1 MEKEFCTVQTGDKV
15 KCYERGIAYKKIAE
29 EFQEE
34 YPAKIVLALVDGT
47 RLQSAMGI
55 TVQLTEMSFWI
66 RSFWIRLMQGCMN
79 LQKPKFRSRSV
90 LCIHRMQ

>member
-47 RLQSAMGI
+47 RLQELNKG
-55 TVQLTEMSFWI
+55 L
-66 RSFWIRLMQGCMN
+66 
-79 LQKPKFRSRSV
+79 
-90 LCIHRMQ
+90 

>member
-34 YPAKIVLALVDGT
+34 YPAKIRT
-47 RLQSAMGI
+47 GI
-55 TVQLTEMSFWI
+55 GGRDTSSGIEQTIKAGL
-66 RSFWIRLMQGCMN
+66 
-79 LQKPKFRSRSV
+79 
-90 LCIHRMQ
+90 

>member
-34 YPAKIVLALVDGT
+34 YPAENRT
-47 RLQSAMGI
+47 GI
-55 TVQLTEMSFWI
+55 GGRDTSSGIEQTIKAGL
-66 RSFWIRLMQGCMN
+66 
-79 LQKPKFRSRSV
+79 
-90 LCIHRMQ
+90 

>member
-34 YPAKIVLALVDGT
+34 YPAKIAYNK
-47 RLQSAMGI
+47 R
-55 TVQLTEMSFWI
+55 
-66 RSFWIRLMQGCMN
+66 
-79 LQKPKFRSRSV
+79 
-90 LCIHRMQ
+90 H